1 MKTIQELLV
10 DRPEALEKIQD
21 LIKYHD
27 AWIVGGAARVLLYPF
42 LPFPQDIDVLIN
54 MDRPA
59 NAITANTAV
68 AMAPCTGSGG
78 QGQKETVGGV
88 VLDVF
93 ENGLTKWLHG
103 VPCNGD
109 GLAIRAQDNFVL
121 MTEGFARK
129 SWTEVSKDYAGVTRP
144 DYLVK
149 HQASLARDQF
159 HISAM
164 FQRDLAD
171 EAAM

>member
-1 MKTIQELLV
+1 MKTIQELLAE
-10 DRPEALEKIQD
+10 RPEALEKIQD

-27 AWIVGGAARVLLYPF
+27 AWIVGGAARALLYPF

-54 MDRPA
+54 LERPPA
-59 NAITANTAV
+59 SPF
-68 AMAPCTGSGG
+68 APMPECTGSGG
-78 QGQKETVGGV
+78 QGQKVTVGGV
-88 VLDVF
+88 VLDIF
-93 ENGLTKWLHG
+93 ENGLTEWLHG